1 MGFFSFEE
9 ASCETRGEA
18 GEIGVRASGGGGGWW
33 VVCVDADVL
42 WKREAHAVP
51 GARKSWTGCGRVRGI
66 LRASE
71 RVHNTVD
78 AIISFASIV
87 Q

>member
-1 MGFFSFEE
+1 
-9 ASCETRGEA
+9 
-18 GEIGVRASGGGGGWW
+18 

-78 AIISFASIV
+78 AIVSFTSIV